1 MTPSARCQAAIDILN
16 AIEETTRAADSI
28 IRRYFRAGR
37 YAGSGDRRAIQA
49 LVYVILRKRGQLDWW
64 CKRCDIELTS
74 RSRVLMALILCAPWE
89 TASPGDAFLPSK
101 YGPASL
107 SQVEAAVIDELRGA
121 SLDHSAQPVSVSL
134 NIPAWLER
142 QYCPEIKNNFEI
154 ETKKLES
161 QADVDLRVNTLKS
174 NRLEV
179 LSELRNASIEAMP
192 TSWAPHGIRLKQRS
206 PLTGL
211 SAFRNGFFEPQ
222 GEASQL
228 AAELAGAEP
237 GQSVLDLCAGA
248 GGKALAIAAC
258 MRNEGRLVLHD
269 VDPARL
275 RRAEER
281 MQRAG
286 VNIHENQ
293 YLTETLNSENTAHE
307 LNYDIVV
314 IDAPCSGSGT
324 WRRNPEAKWRL
335 NEERLREH
343 TMQQHGLL
351 KTGANAVRPG
361 GRLVYMTCSILA
373 AENRDRIDEF
383 LAMDGAD
390 FELIAPGKDWRR
402 VTGQE
407 LDPVGAD
414 LQLTPARHGTDGFYV
429 AILRRRVS

>member
-1 MTPSARCQAAIDILN
+1 MTPSARCQAAIDILV

-28 IRRYFRAGR
+28 MRRYFRARR

-49 LVYVILRKRGQLDWW
+49 LVYIILRKRGQLDWW
-64 CKRCDIELTS
+64 CQRVGIEITS
-74 RSRVLMALILCAPWE
+74 RSRVLVALILCAPWE
-89 TASPGDAFLPSK
+89 TASPEDAFLPGK

-107 SQVEAAVIDELRGA
+107 SQTEVAAIDGLRGA
-121 SLDHSAQPVSVSL
+121 SLEHSAQSVSVSL

-142 QYCPEIKNNFEI
+142 QYCPEIKDNFEI
-154 ETKKLES
+154 EIKNLEC
-161 QADVDLRVNTLKS
+161 QAEVDLRVNTLKS
-174 NRLEV
+174 NRGEV
-179 LSELRNASIEAMP
+179 LSELRNAGIEAIP
-192 TSWAPHGIRLKQRS
+192 TPWAPHGIRLEQRS

-211 SAFRNGFFEPQ
+211 AAFRNGFFEPQ

-228 AAELAGAEP
+228 AAELAGVEP
-237 GQSVLDLCAGA
+237 GHSVLDLCAGA

-293 YLTETLNSENTAHE
+293 SSRTDVGLENNSSKEK
-307 LNYDIVV
+307 YDTVI
-314 IDAPCSGSGT
+314 IDAPCSGSGV

-343 TMQQHGLL
+343 TMQQHVLL

-373 AENRDRIDEF
+373 AENRDRINEF
-383 LAMDGAD
+383 RAMDGVN

-407 LDPVGAD
+407 LDPVGAG
-414 LQLTPARHGTDGFYV
+414 LQLTPARYGTDGFYV
-429 AILRRRVS
+429 AILQRRVG

>member
-28 IRRYFRAGR
+28 MRRYFRAGR

-74 RSRVLMALILCAPWE
+74 RSRVLMALILCAPWK

-107 SQVEAAVIDELRGA
+107 SQVEAAVIDKLRGA

-142 QYCPEIKNNFEI
+142 QYCPEIKENFEI

-161 QADVDLRVNTLKS
+161 QAEVDLRVNTLKS

-192 TSWAPHGIRLKQRS
+192 TPWAPHGIRLKQRS

-228 AAELAGAEP
+228 AAELVGAEP

-307 LNYDIVV
+307 LNYDVV
-314 IDAPCSGSGT
+314 IIDAPCSGSGT

-351 KTGANAVRPG
+351 KTGANVVRPG
-361 GRLVYMTCSILA
+361 GRLIYMTCSILA
-373 AENRDRIDEF
+373 AENRDRIHEF
-383 LAMDGAD
+383 LTIDGAD

-414 LQLTPARHGTDGFYV
+414 LQLTPARHGTDGFYL
-429 AILRRRVS
+429 AILRRRVG